1 VTGTLVLVSVEWKG
15 DDTTPTFSETRISVP
30 GSDKL
35 IPALT
40 SKEDPPAVILVFVP
54 PSMKYGPFREF
65 IAPLLQRKTI
75 LYVFIEDS
83 KL

>member
-54 PSMKYGPFREF
+54 PSMKYGHFVSLSRRCF
-65 IAPLLQRKTI
+65 SAKRSCMCL
-75 LYVFIEDS
+75 
-83 KL
+83 